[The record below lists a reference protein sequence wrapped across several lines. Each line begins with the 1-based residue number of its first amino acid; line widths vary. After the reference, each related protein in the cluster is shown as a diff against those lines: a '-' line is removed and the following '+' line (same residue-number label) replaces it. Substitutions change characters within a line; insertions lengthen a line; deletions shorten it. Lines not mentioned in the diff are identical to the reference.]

1 MFTPYRNLF
10 KHPVGIGFSVAGFIA
25 RLPISMTLLAV
36 TYVIIAK
43 TGSYTT
49 AGFVAMGASLMTTI
63 FSPMWSRAAD
73 QQGQRKLL
81 TRNTPLH
88 IGLGLAFLFAIDH
101 HYSKY
106 IWIPLILFAE
116 IFIVNVG
123 GMIRRRWL
131 YALGDDRKL
140 INVAYSYEALMDE
153 IIFIFGPVV
162 TTVAATAI
170 DPSAGIYFAFGF
182 MAIGTVLLLRS
193 RSSEPPAYKR
203 DRSVK
208 HEAVLK
214 LKALQAICVPYIFLG
229 AFFQSMNLIVIG
241 FDNERDATNWTGL
254 VLAIW
259 AAGSGVAA
267 LVHGSIHWKISDA
280 LKFRRL
286 LALLILFT
294 IPVIFVNSVTLLAVA
309 LFASGLLVA
318 PILITGYAIAE
329 KAVPSEKVT
338 ETLAWVIAALNL
350 GGALPGP
357 LTGHLIDAF
366 DARTAFIVPLACLFL
381 ANFTT
386 LPYRKTWRAHQ
397 SISRRDS
404 DSGADT
410 EKAL

>member
-1 MFTPYRNLF
+1 MLTPYRNLF

-36 TYVIIAK
+36 TYVIIDK
-43 TGSYTT
+43 TDSYTT
-49 AGFVAMGASLMTTI
+49 AGFVAMGASLMTTV
-63 FSPMWSRAAD
+63 FSPMWSRVAD

-81 TRNTPLH
+81 KRNTPLH

-106 IWIPLILFAE
+106 LWIPLILLAE

-123 GMIRRRWL
+123 GLVRRRWL

-182 MAIGTVLLLRS
+182 MAVGTVLLLRS

-203 DRSVK
+203 DKSIK

-214 LKALQAICVPYIFLG
+214 VKSLQAICVPYIFVG

-241 FDNERDATNWTGL
+241 FDNERGAKNWTGL

-267 LVHGSIHWKISDA
+267 LLHGSVHWKISDA
-280 LKFRRL
+280 MKFRRL
-286 LALLILFT
+286 LAGLVLFT
-294 IPVIFVNSVTLLAVA
+294 VPVLFVHSVFLLAIA
-309 LFASGLLVA
+309 LFLSGFMVA
-318 PILITGYAIAE
+318 PLLITGYAVAE

-357 LTGHLIDAF
+357 LTGHIIDRF
-366 DARTAFIVPLACLFL
+366 DARTAFLVPLACLIL
-381 ANFTT
+381 ANAAT
-386 LPYRKTWRAHQ
+386 LPYLRTWRGLQQAKR
-397 SISRRDS
+397 S
-404 DSGADT
+404 
-410 EKAL
+410 EE